1 MGLMQGKFQGDS
13 IIIMDAFTLPVE
25 GIETRVNAEA
35 DAYEYMVKY
44 STINKQFQEPFLAV
58 VIDPTRTV
66 FAGKVDIGAFRTY
79 PKDYKPSDEP
89 VSEHQ
94 TIPLNKIEDFG
105 VHFKQYF
112 SLDITYFK
120 SSLDSHLLDLLWN
133 KYWFNTLSSSPLLGN
148 RDYVA
153 GQIFDLVPT
162 HLVLSDVDQFDTILD
177 MEKDELAPEIE
188 EEEEGEIEYVEG
200 DDIEIGDMD
209 DMEDFEGFGDEDD
222 NVKKLYIF

>member
-1 MGLMQGKFQGDS
+1 MILSEQWRYVRDPCINTG
-13 IIIMDAFTLPVE
+13 
-25 GIETRVNAEA
+25 GIDV
-35 DAYEYMVKY
+35 
-44 STINKQFQEPFLAV
+44 STQMLNQQFQEPFLAV
-58 VIDPTRTV
+58 VIDPTRTF

-79 PKDYKPSDEP
+79 PKDYKPPDEP
-89 VSEHQ
+89 VCEYQ

-105 VHFKQYF
+105 VHCKQYY

-133 KYWFNTLSSSPLLGN
+133 KYWVNTLSSSPLLGN

-177 MEKDELAPEIE
+177 MEKDELAPGIE
-188 EEEEGEIEYVEG
+188 EEEQGEIEYVEG
-200 DDIEIGDMD
+200 DDIEMGDTD
-209 DMEDFEGFGDEDD
+209 DMEDFEGFGDEDG
-222 NVKKLYIF
+222 KHFPCFY